1 MFPLSLL
8 KVLFFLL
15 AWIITW
21 LPVAIPLSYK
31 INYQFPQI
39 PTVNQKL
46 ILLASLYPFALIIIG
61 LILRW
66 ESIGWST
73 IGWQWQ
79 GKGWLFLV
87 WGIILALVSLIAIF
101 SLEFA
106 SGLVTCHWHNSPRLI
121 SLIIPVFCL
130 SLGISFVE
138 ESIFRGFLI
147 NELIRDFSDWL
158 SAIASS
164 IIFALLHLVWER
176 EKTIPQL
183 PGLWVMGMVLV
194 LARIVAGG
202 NLGLAIGLHTG
213 WIFGLTCLDSA
224 ELISYVPK
232 QSKQWLWL
240 TGIDQQPLAGIFG
253 ILGLL
258 LTGVVL
264 LVFSRF

>member
-1 MFPLSLL
+1 MFPLSILKILL
-8 KVLFFLL
+8 FWL
-15 AWIITW
+15 AWIIIW

-31 INYQFPQI
+31 INYHFPQV

-46 ILLASLYPFALIIIG
+46 ILLASFYPFALIIIRLMLKWEG
-61 LILRW
+61 LL
-66 ESIGWST
+66 WST

-87 WGIILALVSLIAIF
+87 WGIILALGSLIAIF
-101 SLEFA
+101 TLEFA
-106 SGLVTCHWHNSPRLI
+106 SGLINWHWNNSPQLI

-147 NELIRDFSDWL
+147 NELIKDFPDWL

-164 IIFALLHLVWER
+164 LIFALLHLVWER
-176 EKTIPQL
+176 QKTIPQL
-183 PGLWVMGMVLV
+183 PGLWLMGMVLV
-194 LARIVAGG
+194 LARIVTGG

-213 WIFGLTCLDSA
+213 WIFGLTCIDSA
-224 ELISYVPK
+224 ELISYK
-232 QSKQWLWL
+232 EQNKTWLI
-240 TGIDQQPLAGIFG
+240 GSDGEPLAGVFG

-258 LTGVVL
+258 LTGVG
-264 LVFSRF
+264 LVFFKYNWS